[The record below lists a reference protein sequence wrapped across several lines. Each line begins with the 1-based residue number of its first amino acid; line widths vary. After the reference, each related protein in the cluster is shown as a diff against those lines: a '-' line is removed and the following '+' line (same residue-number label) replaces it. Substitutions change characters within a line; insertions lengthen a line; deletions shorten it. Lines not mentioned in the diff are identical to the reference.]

1 MNTPHPPVRT
11 AALAQSLPRVVRN
24 TYLLLSI
31 VMAVAAAGALI
42 GLRVGVPLGLG
53 MWIVFMVV
61 FIGGPFA
68 INAARN
74 SDAAIWLTLAWAG
87 LVGFLLS
94 PLVAAY
100 LSLPGGASI
109 VFNALAGTAVL
120 FVGLS
125 AVAIT
130 TRKDFGFLRSF
141 LMAGLI
147 VALVSIVVLL
157 FVQIPLLSLVVS
169 AMVVLLMS
177 GFILY
182 DTSRMIHDG
191 EANAVFITVALFGN
205 IVVLFTH
212 VLNLMAIFSGE
223 D

>member
-1 MNTPHPPVRT
+1 MNTPPPPVRT
-11 AALAQSLPRVVRN
+11 AALPQPLPRVVRN

-42 GLRVGVPLGLG
+42 GLRAGVPLGLG

-100 LSLPGGASI
+100 LALPGGAAI

-147 VALVSIVVLL
+147 VALVGIVVLL
-157 FVQIPLLSLVVS
+157 FTQIPLLSLVIS

-191 EANAVFITVALFGN
+191 ESNAVFITVALFGN

-212 VLNLMAIFSGE
+212 LLNLMAIFSGE